1 MTDRNEALRL
11 AEPPNIDNLKK
22 IAASDSTTAIRNAL
36 LAAIKWVQH
45 LEQSLKFEQAA
56 SFRDQVAELEA
67 ERDQLRAEVE
77 RLRVDAERID
87 YLEYEINELRTRET
101 GEDDYEWVV
110 RSNHM
115 DQPYERDVGRGKTI
129 RAAIDH
135 ARTTHKETE

>member
-1 MTDRNEALRL
+1 MSNEALRL

-77 RLRVDAERID
+77 RLRVDAERMDWLLWRIPNA
-87 YLEYEINELRTRET
+87 IRHCVGELADTSD
-101 GEDDYEWVV
+101 GD
-110 RSNHM
+110 
-115 DQPYERDVGRGKTI
+115 KF
-129 RAAIDH
+129 RAAIDQ